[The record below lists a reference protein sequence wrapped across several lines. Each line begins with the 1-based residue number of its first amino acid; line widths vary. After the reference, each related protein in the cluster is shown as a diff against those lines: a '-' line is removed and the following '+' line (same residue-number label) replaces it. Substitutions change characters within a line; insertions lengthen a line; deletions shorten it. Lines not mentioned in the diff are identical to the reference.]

1 MRTFRRL
8 NDPERFYG
16 LSWRGWIGLAAAGA
30 VLYAAV
36 RFSPLAAKPTISIT
50 VITLSLLASVLWGLS
65 GQALGPG
72 RFLIAAVRYAASRKQ
87 LTLANEPDRRGLVL
101 ADPAAPRPLHDG
113 VDLRDVVS

>member
-72 RFLIAAVRYAASRKQ
+72 RFLIAAVRYSASRKQ
-87 LTLANEPDRRGLVL
+87 LELADEPDRYGLVL
-101 ADPAAPRPLHDG
+101 TDPAAAR
-113 VDLRDVVS
+113 VDEAKSETGEVVS

>member
-16 LSWRGWIGLAAAGA
+16 LSWCGWIGLAAAGA

-72 RFLIAAVRYAASRKQ
+72 RFLIAAVRYSASRKQ
-87 LTLANEPDRRGLVL
+87 LTLADEPDRHGLVL
-101 ADPAAPRPLHDG
+101 ADPAAPRADEAKSQVG
-113 VDLRDVVS
+113 EVVS